1 MSKYASQVEA
11 ERLRAAENVAKE
23 NAPTRSQLQAELDK
37 LAPIC
42 LSLDFQIAKLTAQ
55 HNAVLMKMM
64 ELDRAME
71 SIAKTE
77 PAIVP

>member
-1 MSKYASQVEA
+1 MSKYAKQVEA
-11 ERLRAAENVAKE
+11 EQARAVE
-23 NAPTRSQLQAELDK
+23 NANPPPTRSQIQAELDK